1 MRGIRHPFPGC
12 LPARSLDYSNAYS
25 FGRRT
30 KRPSLVWNRNNGIG
44 TVYKSNPFHPFRPTR
59 SFSSDTSTSSGGF
72 AGCASVAAP
81 FARLLRQ
88 CAVRRRSRT
97 TCYCVVWTPAP
108 SGTLRTILRAPSTP
122 LYPPAIRSAKICTNS
137 PHCECLVTVLSE
149 HAFVSF
155 CLSLENS
162 AKRLD
167 TVRSRTR
174 VDSLPI
180 ATGTFRR

>member
-1 MRGIRHPFPGC
+1 MRGIRHPFSGC
-12 LPARSLDYSNAYS
+12 LPGRSLDYSNAYP

-30 KRPSLVWNRNNGIG
+30 KRPFLVRNRSNGIG

-108 SGTLRTILRAPSTP
+108 SGYPSHYPSRAFYTP
-122 LYPPAIRSAKICTNS
+122 LP
-137 PHCECLVTVLSE
+137 
-149 HAFVSF
+149 
-155 CLSLENS
+155 
-162 AKRLD
+162 
-167 TVRSRTR
+167 SR
-174 VDSLPI
+174 DPI
-180 ATGTFRR
+180 GEDLYELTAL